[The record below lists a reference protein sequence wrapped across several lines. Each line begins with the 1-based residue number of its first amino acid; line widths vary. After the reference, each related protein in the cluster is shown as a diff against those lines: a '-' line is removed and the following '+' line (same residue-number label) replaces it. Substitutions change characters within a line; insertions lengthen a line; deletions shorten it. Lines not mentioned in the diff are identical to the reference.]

1 MGRGGTESGRFGPGI
16 EPGRGGSAAIEWVR
30 FGVGSE

>member
-16 EPGRGGSAAIEWVR
+16 RPGRGRSTAIEWVR
-30 FGVGSE
+30 FGAGSK